1 MTAGDKAFWSDVAD
15 TIAPPY
21 VRLVQQ
27 AAQSLANATPVAITF
42 GTGSEEY
49 DTHNFHDMVTNP
61 SRITPSI
68 PGVYEMTGTVSL
80 VSAPYT
86 QAYVRARLNGANV
99 SPWVITPTPSA
110 AGTGPL
116 ALQITVRIP
125 CNGTTD
131 FIELFAQQTSGAA
144 RNTDASAGFASVL
157 EVVRL
162 RPL

>member
-27 AAQSLANATPVAITF
+27 AAQSLANATLVAITF
-42 GTGSEEY
+42 GAGSEEY

-61 SRITPSI
+61 SRITPSV
-68 PGVYEMTGTVSL
+68 PGIYECTGTVSL
-80 VSAPYT
+80 VSAAYT
-86 QAYVRARLNGANV
+86 QVYVRFRLNGANV
-99 SPWVITPTPSA
+99 SPWVVTPTPSA
-110 AGTGPL
+110 AGTG
-116 ALQITVRIP
+116 AVSLQSTVRIP

-131 FIELFAQQTSGAA
+131 FIEFLAQQTSGAA
-144 RNTDASAGFASVL
+144 RNTDASAGFASTL
-157 EVVRL
+157 EVVRF